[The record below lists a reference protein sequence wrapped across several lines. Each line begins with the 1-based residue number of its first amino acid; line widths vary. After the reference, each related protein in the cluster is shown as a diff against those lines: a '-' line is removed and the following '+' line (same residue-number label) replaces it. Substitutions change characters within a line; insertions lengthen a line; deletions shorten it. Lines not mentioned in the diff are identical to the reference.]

1 MLKINITHAQDG
13 KKSFKFSHI
22 EVIAEPLSVNNQRGS
37 QKIILK
43 VNKQ

>member
-1 MLKINITHAQDG
+1 MLKISITHANDVDE
-13 KKSFKFSHI
+13 SFKFSHI

-43 VNKQ
+43 VNK